1 MLAVPMPLA
10 AQFSRRTMAERV
22 TMPVPAGPG
31 TLLPSGAGMTVK
43 SGARKEAE
51 KMPRSRPW
59 IIALSAIALL
69 FSLAAGPLL
78 GDVQA
83 QEPVELRVSDQYTN
97 PAESDNADAIYAAFT
112 EQNPNVTITREAFST
127 DQIRDVVNTAISSG
141 TGPDLIFYD
150 AGPGYAGVL
159 ADANLLL
166 PLDDYAAQYGW
177 DERIAAPAAEATTND
192 GVFLGMPLQTD
203 LIGMYYNQTLL
214 EQEGMTI
221 PETLDDLVAF
231 CGEATEK
238 GYIPIA
244 FADSEGY
251 EAFWQ
256 FSMTANQTV
265 GPDGIRALLNSEG
278 SWDSPEIVTAIDA
291 FFVRLRDAGCFP
303 EDSVAIPYLDGNSLF
318 YNGEALLH
326 TTGSWLA
333 GEIEEQ
339 MPDTEVGFVPFPEI
353 EGGKGRVWISGVGS
367 AWFITKSSAHPDEA
381 AAFIDYAFS
390 QESLDRWVGENRF
403 FVPVEIDMTNIDVD
417 PLTSSILEARQ
428 TADEEG
434 VQFGY
439 NVDVVAPPE
448 FNDMMQ
454 NGFQAILAGDKT
466 PEQQAADLQAAWEE
480 GMPAAEATP
489 PS

>member
-1 MLAVPMPLA
+1 
-10 AQFSRRTMAERV
+10 
-22 TMPVPAGPG
+22 MPVPAGPG

-83 QEPVELRVSDQYTN
+83 QEPVELRVWDQFTN

-244 FADSEGY
+244 FADAEGY

-265 GPDGIRALLNSEG
+265 GPDGIRALLNNEG
-278 SWDSPEIVTAIDA
+278 SWDSPEIVAAIEA
-291 FFVRLRDAGCFP
+291 FFVTLRDAGCLP
-303 EDSVAIPYLDGNSLF
+303 EDSVAIPYDDGNSLF
-318 YNGEALLH
+318 YNGEALLNM
-326 TTGSWLA
+326 TGSWLVA
-333 GEIEEQ
+333 EIEEF
-339 MPDTEVGFVPFPEI
+339 MPDYEVGFVPFPEI
-353 EGGKGRVWISGVGS
+353 EGGVGRVWISGVGS
-367 AWFITKSSAHPDEA
+367 AWYISAATQHPDEA
-381 AAFIDYAFS
+381 AAFVDYLFS
-390 QESLDRWVGENRF
+390 QEALEKWIGVSRY
-403 FVPVEIDMTNIDVD
+403 FVPVDADLANIDVS
-417 PLTSSILEARQ
+417 PLSSQIIETLQA
-428 TADEEG
+428 AGGEG

-439 NVDVVAPPE
+439 NVDVLAPPE
-448 FNDMMQ
+448 FNEAMSS
-454 NGFQAILAGDKT
+454 GFQAMLVGDKT
-466 PEQQAADLQAAWEE
+466 AEQQATDLQAAWEE
-480 GMPAAEATP
+480 GMPDSEATP
-489 PS
+489 SS